1 MDATASAHQQE
12 CGRLDHL
19 IREVTLELIRVTGT
33 GVSARVDCF
42 LQRLVEEI
50 DVDRGTLIVA
60 SDRAETIEATHGWA
74 RRPIADSDPATD
86 VARLKWL
93 LEQLAVD
100 GGDVLVFDASSR
112 LDRADALGAVQSAIA
127 VRVAARGECTYT
139 LTLEAMRAPRAWPAP
154 TIDRVRFLGQI
165 LAGAVHRVS
174 QQCALRVSNVTGPV
188 DGDRRH
194 KAGPPPTFPGRRF
207 DDIIGTSMT
216 LHVALARLQQV
227 APTDSTVLLLGET
240 GTGKELFAKAVHAH
254 SRRQRNNLV
263 SVNCAALPPTL
274 IESELFGHERGAF
287 TGALTERQGRF
298 ELAHG
303 GTIFLDEIGDF
314 PLELQAK
321 LLRVV
326 QNGEFE
332 RVGSSRTR
340 KVDVR
345 IIAATHRHLDA
356 AVAKGEFRADLYY
369 RLSVFPIRLP
379 PLRERPEDIPELVWA
394 YIEKRQQ
401 AIGRSITHVAPTL
414 MQRLQAH
421 AWPGNVREL
430 ENVIERA
437 LIHSSGGAMDLLDD
451 LEPQAQSFEADMTT
465 LSSVERKHIQ
475 EVLRECDWRINGI
488 GNAAEQLGLHP
499 NTLRFRMKK
508 LGITRIRPTP
518 ASASLPSLPNHAL
531 RRH

>member
-1 MDATASAHQQE
+1 MDAMVLAHQQE
-12 CGRLDHL
+12 CERLDQL
-19 IREVTLELIRVTGT
+19 IRHVALEMIRVIGT
-33 GVSARVDCF
+33 GVSAGIDS
-42 LQRLVEEI
+42 LLERLVE
-50 DVDRGTLIVA
+50 DVDADRGTFIAA
-60 SDRAETIEATHGWA
+60 SDQSETIEAAYGWA
-74 RRPIADSDPATD
+74 RAPIADSDLAVDAP
-86 VARLKWL
+86 RLKWF
-93 LEQLAVD
+93 LEQLAAD
-100 GGDVLVFDASSR
+100 GGDVLVFDALSGLTR
-112 LDRADALGAVQSAIA
+112 PDTLNAVQSAIA
-127 VRVAARGECTYT
+127 VRVACRGRRTYT
-139 LTLEAMRAPRAWPAP
+139 LTLEAMRTHRAWPAP
-154 TIDRVRFLGQI
+154 LVDRVRFLGQM
-165 LAGAVHRVS
+165 LAGAVHRMS
-174 QQCALRVSNVTGPV
+174 QQCALRVNNDAASL
-188 DGDRRH
+188 DRDRRNTTEPQ
-194 KAGPPPTFPGRRF
+194 ATAPARRF
-207 DDIIGTSMT
+207 DDIVGTSLP
-216 LHVALARLQQV
+216 LHAALARLRQV

-240 GTGKELFAKAVHAH
+240 GTGKELFARAVHAH

-287 TGALTERQGRF
+287 TGASAERQGRF
-298 ELAHG
+298 DLAHH

-321 LLRVV
+321 LLRVL

-345 IIAATHRHLDA
+345 IIAATHRHLAD
-356 AVAKGEFRADLYY
+356 AVARGEFRADLYY

-394 YIEKRQQ
+394 YIQKRQQ
-401 AIGRSITHVAPTL
+401 AMGRSITQVPHNL
-414 MQRLQAH
+414 MKRLQAH
-421 AWPGNVREL
+421 SWPGNVREL

-437 LIHSSGGAMDLLDD
+437 LIHSTGDAIDLLDD
-451 LEPQAQSFEADMTT
+451 LDPHTHAADPDMTT

-475 EVLRECDWRINGI
+475 EVLRECEWRINGT

-508 LGITRIRPTP
+508 LGINRVRPTP
-518 ASASLPSLPNHAL
+518 ASASLPHHAV